1 MSEIKFATIGT
12 NRITKTF
19 LSAASNVSGFKLEAT
34 YSRNIKNAI
43 EFGTP
48 YNVTKFYDS
57 LKALAEDRTIDAVYI
72 ASPNAFHCSQAIQ
85 MMKAGKH
92 VLCEKSLASNKKE
105 AEEMF
110 RTAAEN
116 NVILL
121 EAMRPVFDPGMD
133 AVKASLNK
141 LGVIR
146 RATLNYCQYS
156 SRYDSFLQGH
166 EHNIFSK
173 ECSAGALMDIGTYCV
188 HSLLCLFGKPQK
200 VMGFSDMIRGDI
212 DGAGTILAK
221 YPNMIAEVEYSKIT
235 NSRIPSE
242 IQGENGVILIHK
254 INCPE
259 DVKIIYN
266 NGTEESV
273 YSRKPEN
280 NMKYELEHFIHM
292 LHGQEH
298 NHLHTQRSLDAL
310 ELMDKVRRQCNI
322 TFPSD
327 K

>member
-12 NRITKTF
+12 SKITKTF
-19 LSAASNVSGFKLEAT
+19 LSAASNVPGFKLEAT

-156 SRYDSFLQGH
+156 SR
-166 EHNIFSK
+166 
-173 ECSAGALMDIGTYCV
+173 C
-188 HSLLCLFGKPQK
+188 
-200 VMGFSDMIRGDI
+200 
-212 DGAGTILAK
+212 
-221 YPNMIAEVEYSKIT
+221 
-235 NSRIPSE
+235 
-242 IQGENGVILIHK
+242 
-254 INCPE
+254 
-259 DVKIIYN
+259 
-266 NGTEESV
+266 
-273 YSRKPEN
+273 
-280 NMKYELEHFIHM
+280 
-292 LHGQEH
+292 
-298 NHLHTQRSLDAL
+298 
-310 ELMDKVRRQCNI
+310 
-322 TFPSD
+322 
-327 K
+327 